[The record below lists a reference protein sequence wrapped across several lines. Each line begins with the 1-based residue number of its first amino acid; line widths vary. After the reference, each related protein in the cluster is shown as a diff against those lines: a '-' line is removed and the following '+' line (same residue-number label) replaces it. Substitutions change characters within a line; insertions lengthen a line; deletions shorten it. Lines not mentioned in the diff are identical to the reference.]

1 MDKKEQKIPSEII
14 AEYKNDI
21 DLLIAYIPWL
31 ETKSGNDVMSTYK
44 GDSKVPINFS
54 IPIYDGTLMRFIKL
68 IQTTKFMD
76 KNYPYFY
83 RRHNVKTSEDEIKAI
98 KKATINDIEV
108 FRGIFSKYVIMGR
121 SHGTVWQQGVA
132 NGVFLALLIRLKEII
147 EYYDKTL
154 LEKK

>member
-1 MDKKEQKIPSEII
+1 MEKKEHLIPSELID
-14 AEYKNDI
+14 EYKNDI

-31 ETKSGNDVMSTYK
+31 ETKSGTDVMSTYQ

-68 IQTTKFMD
+68 IQSTKFMD

-83 RRHNVKTSEDEIKAI
+83 RRNNIKTSEDEIKAI
-98 KKATINDIEV
+98 QKATINDIQV
-108 FRGIFSKYVIMGR
+108 FKGIFSKYVIMGR
-121 SHGTVWQQGVA
+121 SHGTLWQQGVA
-132 NGVFLALLIRLKEII
+132 NGVFLALLIRLKEIV